1 MVGAPDAACGGMAS
15 QTIDAEVL
23 RTLGLGRHARR
34 KRWIK
39 RGIYLGLALVVAAG
53 AVMLW
58 RRAHQIAP
66 VRYQTAV
73 VERADLSVSVTAT
86 GTLEPATSVDVGP
99 EISGRVLRV
108 LADYNDHVEAGQIL
122 VVLDTELLSAQ
133 AAQADAQVALAQ
145 ANQRQ
150 AAEALAEA
158 RRVVARDQPLG
169 ERGVIAAAQLD
180 AERSAM
186 VKAAAAEAAAAAQV
200 RASRAA
206 AAVVHT
212 SLGKATIRAPIAG
225 VVLARSVEEGQAVV
239 AALQAPVFFELAR
252 DLDRMQ
258 LVVDIDEADIGA
270 VRAGQRAS
278 FTVAAY
284 AERSF
289 PATVTSVRNSARIR
303 DSVVTYQAVLEVDNR
318 DGALRPGMTATA
330 QLITES
336 HPGAVTVPEAA
347 LRYRPAGEADTATTA
362 TSTSTSAATAHVY
375 LLEAEQPRAV
385 TVRAGASDGTRTVI
399 TGPVPVGARVIIDS
413 KGGD

>member
-1 MVGAPDAACGGMAS
+1 
-15 QTIDAEVL
+15 
-23 RTLGLGRHARR
+23 
-34 KRWIK
+34 
-39 RGIYLGLALVVAAG
+39 
-53 AVMLW
+53 
-58 RRAHQIAP
+58 
-66 VRYQTAV
+66 
-73 VERADLSVSVTAT
+73 
-86 GTLEPATSVDVGP
+86 
-99 EISGRVLRV
+99 
-108 LADYNDHVEAGQIL
+108 
-122 VVLDTELLSAQ
+122 
-133 AAQADAQVALAQ
+133 
-145 ANQRQ
+145 
-150 AAEALAEA
+150 
-158 RRVVARDQPLG
+158 
-169 ERGVIAAAQLD
+169 
-180 AERSAM
+180 M
-186 VKAAAAEAAAAAQV
+186 VKAVAAEGAAAAQV

-212 SLGKATIRAPIAG
+212 SLSKATIRAPIAG

-347 LRYRPAGEADTATTA
+347 LRYRPAGEADTATDTA
-362 TSTSTSAATAHVY
+362 TTTPAATTASTSPAAAHVY
-375 LLEAEQPRAV
+375 LLEAGQPRAV
-385 TVRAGASDGTRTVI
+385 AVRAGASDGTRTVI